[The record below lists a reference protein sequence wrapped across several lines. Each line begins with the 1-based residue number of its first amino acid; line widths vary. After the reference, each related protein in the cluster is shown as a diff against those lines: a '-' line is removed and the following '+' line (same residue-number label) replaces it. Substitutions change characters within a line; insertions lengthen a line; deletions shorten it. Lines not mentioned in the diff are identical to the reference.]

1 MDWIQGKLIGILKAL
16 LLLIVDNSKFICLSA
31 ALLSLIIYIAGEK
44 KAGRYVSMSVII
56 YFLLQSLRGVLK
68 WRV

>member
-1 MDWIQGKLIGILKAL
+1 MDWVQGKVLGILKAV

-56 YFLLQSLRGVLK
+56 YFLLQSLKGALK
-68 WRV
+68 